1 MIEFKPGSYY
11 LGFWFI
17 DGKSKNTDWL
27 GCVWR
32 EENSPR
38 WIFRSR
44 FRYHNPES
52 HDPFDNK
59 DRKSFSNFEIDAAK
73 KTEAQIEE
81 DVGLIASII
90 GVRFGVPVE
99 FVEVRGDMDK
109 ALYRLALQ
117 PWAHFQTGT
126 LPTPAEQRQ

>member
-11 LGFWFI
+11 LGFWFV
-17 DGKSKNTDWL
+17 GGGSQNTDWL

-52 HDPFDNK
+52 QNPFDNK
-59 DRKSFSNFEIDAAK
+59 DRKSFSNFEIDATK
-73 KTEAQIEE
+73 KTEQQIEN
-81 DVGLIASII
+81 DVGLIAAIV
-90 GVRFGVPVE
+90 GVRLGVPVE

-109 ALYRLALQ
+109 ALFNLAMQ
-117 PWAHFQTGT
+117 PWAHIKTGA
-126 LPTPAEQRQ
+126 LSQPAEQKR